1 MKSFLAAALAAFLV
15 TVTPAFPQTS
25 AQDIRSLD
33 VSKLTAEQ
41 KAQLLA
47 HVSKLQENKST
58 NMSETVR
65 TEAEKWGELG
75 ANTGKAMVAAAKEVG
90 VAANDFAETPL
101 GKVVTVIVVYKMIG
115 QDVINFVVGALTLVA
130 GTLIAFYIFRSRY
143 FGDHEIQRE
152 PAFFGLM
159 TRKHIVKWRESSEA
173 TAGRVAIACAVL
185 ALTWIIGLNI
195 IT

>member
-1 MKSFLAAALAAFLV
+1 MKSFIAAALAAFFV

-25 AQDIRSLD
+25 AHDIRSLD
-33 VSKLTAEQ
+33 VSRLTPEQ

-47 HVSKLQENKST
+47 HVSKLQESKSA

-90 VAANDFAETPL
+90 VAANDFAQTPL

-115 QDVINFVVGALTLVA
+115 QDAIGIATGLLTLFIGTLVA
-130 GTLIAFYIFRSRY
+130 LFVFRSNR
-143 FGDHEIQRE
+143 FGDHDYELRPVLGGLFTRQR
-152 PAFFGLM
+152 L
-159 TRKHIVKWRESSEA
+159 VKWRESEEGRA
-173 TAGRVAIACAVL
+173 FRVAISVGIL
-185 ALTWIIGLNI
+185 VLTWVVGLNI
-195 IT
+195 IV

>member
-25 AQDIRSLD
+25 AHDIRSLD
-33 VSKLTAEQ
+33 VSRLTAEQ

-47 HVSKLQENKST
+47 HVSKLQESKSA

-75 ANTGKAMVAAAKEVG
+75 ANTGKAVVAAAKEVG
-90 VAANDFAETPL
+90 VAANDFAQTPL

-115 QDVINFVVGALTLVA
+115 QDALGIVIGLLVLFA
-130 GTLIAFYIFRSRY
+130 GTCAFVFVFRSRY
-143 FGDHEIQRE
+143 FGDHDLERV
-152 PAFFGLM
+152 PALGGLI
-159 TRKHIVKWRESSEA
+159 TRTRVVRWHESGEA
-173 TAGRVAIACAVL
+173 TASRVALSVGIL
-185 ALTWIIGLNI
+185 ALSWIIGLNI
-195 IT
+195 IL